1 MAQAISED
9 IRKQLAKPQVWF
21 CKYFPVRIRNVGED
35 AIEARNLVW
44 AFKDAKEEATER
56 VAQMTA
62 GYLVCQYGEKV
73 KDMTFICVPA
83 SSEEKNES
91 RYKHFCQRVSELS
104 GIADGFSFVHV
115 SSERLAVHEHR
126 HDKLS
131 AMTDVVEFDTGQIK
145 GKTFCIF
152 DDVIST
158 GLSYGMFADR
168 LERLGANVAGGI
180 FLGRTHY
187 RSKKTDYGK
196 DKEHQ
201 GAVRMLQ
208 RTPPCSA
215 RQA

>member
-1 MAQAISED
+1 MAQAISEN

-35 AIEARNLVW
+35 AIKARNLVW

-62 GYLVCQYGEKV
+62 EYLTCQYGDKV

-83 SSEEKNES
+83 SSKEKNES

-104 GIADGFSFVHV
+104 GIANGFSLVHI
-115 SSERLAVHEHR
+115 SGERPAVHGHR
-126 HDKLS
+126 HDKTAAVADLTELD
-131 AMTDVVEFDTGQIK
+131 AGQIK
-145 GKTFCIF
+145 GKTVCIF

-158 GLSYGMFADR
+158 GQSYGMFADR
-168 LERLGANVAGGI
+168 LERLGANVTGGI

-187 RSKKTDYGK
+187 RYE
-196 DKEHQ
+196 KEN
-201 GAVRMLQ
+201 
-208 RTPPCSA
+208 
-215 RQA
+215 